1 MKATQ
6 YRILQIRAIYKT
18 GTKNGVKLD
27 LIVNNLEEFK
37 SNMLKL
43 TGADEVD
50 ITYESVDIK
59 EYIEEEEVIKDIV
72 SLQQTWAGV

>member
-1 MKATQ
+1 MEQ
-6 YRILQIRAIYKT
+6 YRILQVRAKYNS
-18 GTKNGVKLD
+18 GTKTGVKLD

-50 ITYESVDIK
+50 VTYESVDDN
-59 EYIEEEEVIKDIV
+59 EYIEEEEEVIMTSRTTNNTKE
-72 SLQQTWAGV
+72 

>member
-1 MKATQ
+1 MKEQ

-18 GTKNGVKLD
+18 GIESGVKLD

-50 ITYESVDIK
+50 ITYESVDDK
-59 EYIEEEEVIKDIV
+59 EYKEEEEVVI
-72 SLQQTWAGV
+72 

>member
-1 MKATQ
+1 MKEQ
-6 YRILQIRAIYKT
+6 YRILQVRAKYKT
-18 GTKNGVKLD
+18 GIKSGVKLD

-50 ITYESVDIK
+50 ITYESVDDK
-59 EYIEEEEVIKDIV
+59 EYKEEEEVVI
-72 SLQQTWAGV
+72 

>member
-1 MKATQ
+1 MKEQ
-6 YRILQIRAIYKT
+6 YRILQVRAIYKT
-18 GTKNGVKLD
+18 GAKSGVKLD

-50 ITYESVDIK
+50 ITYESVDGNEIK
-59 EYIEEEEVIKDIV
+59 EFEKN
-72 SLQQTWAGV
+72 

>member
-6 YRILQIRAIYKT
+6 YRILQVRAIYKT
-18 GTKNGVKLD
+18 GIKSGVKLD
-27 LIVNNLEEFK
+27 LIVNDLDEFK

-50 ITYESVDIK
+50 ITYESVDEN
-59 EYIEEEEVIKDIV
+59 EYIEEEEVMV
-72 SLQQTWAGV
+72 

>member
-1 MKATQ
+1 MKEQ
-6 YRILQIRAIYKT
+6 YRILQVRAIYKT
-18 GTKNGVKLD
+18 GIKSGVKLD

-50 ITYESVDIK
+50 ITYESVDEK
-59 EYIEEEEVIKDIV
+59 EYKEEEEVV
-72 SLQQTWAGV
+72 V

>member
-1 MKATQ
+1 MKEQ
-6 YRILQIRAIYKT
+6 YRILQVRAIYKT
-18 GTKNGVKLD
+18 GIKSGVKLD

-50 ITYESVDIK
+50 ITYESVDDK
-59 EYIEEEEVIKDIV
+59 EYKEEEEVMV
-72 SLQQTWAGV
+72 